1 MWKGH
6 LRSVVKMTA
15 CSSEGVRSHR
25 GQPGSKVPLPQQLG
39 NVSTVGEPC
48 APWAVVPHSACRW
61 RCWTTVPAPVRALAL
76 LSRVAELGILML
88 DGAKQRDP
96 KRPPEGTGC
105 WHRAGRSSLTG
116 AQES

>member
-48 APWAVVPHSACRW
+48 PPWAVVPHSACRW
-61 RCWTTVPAPVRALAL
+61 RPPTAAWHGAWHGASPL
-76 LSRVAELGILML
+76 LGFAH
-88 DGAKQRDP
+88 Q
-96 KRPPEGTGC
+96 KRPDMF
-105 WHRAGRSSLTG
+105 A
-116 AQES
+116 